1 MLINLDTSISATR
14 NTVLTTVESVE
25 KGLQIT
31 RNNLDLEARKYQTR
45 ISNTPQQERELI
57 SITRQQEIKANLYLM
72 LLQKR
77 EENAITLAAV
87 ANNGRVVEEPRAKG
101 LVAPNGRNIYMMAL
115 VLGLA
120 FPIGCIY
127 LSRLLRFKIEGRAD
141 VERITNVTIVGDVPQ
156 SGRAAHCSK

>member
-1 MLINLDTSISATR
+1 MTDAGLTNVIAQYNEMLIERKRLLRSSNENNPMLINLDTSISATR

-45 ISNTPQQERELI
+45 ISNAPQQERELI

-120 FPIGCIY
+120 FPFLACFG
-127 LSRLLRFKIEGRAD
+127 
-141 VERITNVTIVGDVPQ
+141 
-156 SGRAAHCSK
+156 SK

>member
-1 MLINLDTSISATR
+1 MLIERKRLLRSSNENNPMLINLDTSISATR
-14 NTVLTTVESVE
+14 NSVLTTVESVE

-45 ISNTPQQERELI
+45 ISNAPQQERELI

-87 ANNGRVVEEPRAKG
+87 ANNGRVVEEPRAKVG
-101 LVAPNGRNIYMMAL
+101 CPNGGTSI
-115 VLGLA
+115 
-120 FPIGCIY
+120 
-127 LSRLLRFKIEGRAD
+127 
-141 VERITNVTIVGDVPQ
+141 
-156 SGRAAHCSK
+156 

>member
-1 MLINLDTSISATR
+1 M
-14 NTVLTTVESVE
+14 ESVE

-31 RNNLDLEARKYQTR
+31 RNNLDLEARKYQAR
-45 ISNTPQQERELI
+45 ISNAPQQERELI

-101 LVAPNGRNIYMMAL
+101 LVAPNGRSIYMMAL

-141 VERITNVTIVGDVPQ
+141 VERITK
-156 SGRAAHCSK
+156 SR